1 MAIPR
6 PRSLFARA
14 LLAFLA
20 LPGLVAF
27 GVPLLLV
34 WPFGRDVPFHPIGAV
49 PFVVGTAL
57 LLWCIRDFYVAGKG
71 TLAPWDP
78 PRHLVVLGLY
88 RRSRNPM
95 YVAVGLVLLGWA
107 VGFRSP
113 AILFFGLAVMVAFH
127 VRVVLGEEPWLAR
140 THRKDWERYAARVPR
155 WLFPSR
161 KALLLTLLCVA
172 LSLPLVGLIYEAYA
186 DAKAAGEFPPPGML
200 VDVGGRR
207 LHLICIGDG
216 EPTVFFEASGFG
228 VSSMS
233 AADVR
238 QRVAADTRVCSYDR
252 MGMGWSDAGPSVVS
266 VGMLARDL
274 AVLQDRAELHGP
286 FILVGSSIGGLTIEM
301 FTRLYPERVVGLVFL
316 DAANSIGLQRAA
328 SLGAFERFNPRFA
341 IGRLSAPVAAL
352 AARVGLVRLIDPF
365 DIPTDSET
373 TRRSAALTYGARPI
387 GTLAAIVRGGQTSL
401 AEFEQAPP
409 LPGDLR
415 LAVLSAEERY
425 PPPGLGSMAD
435 ILASSRVEVHQQLA
449 KRSTRGSWQMVPKS
463 EHLLAN
469 SQPDVVT
476 NVVLKMVADIRAN

>member
-1 MAIPR
+1 
-6 PRSLFARA
+6 
-14 LLAFLA
+14 
-20 LPGLVAF
+20 
-27 GVPLLLV
+27 
-34 WPFGRDVPFHPIGAV
+34 
-49 PFVVGTAL
+49 
-57 LLWCIRDFYVAGKG
+57 
-71 TLAPWDP
+71 
-78 PRHLVVLGLY
+78 
-88 RRSRNPM
+88 
-95 YVAVGLVLLGWA
+95 
-107 VGFRSP
+107 
-113 AILFFGLAVMVAFH
+113 
-127 VRVVLGEEPWLAR
+127 
-140 THRKDWERYAARVPR
+140 
-155 WLFPSR
+155 
-161 KALLLTLLCVA
+161 
-172 LSLPLVGLIYEAYA
+172 
-186 DAKAAGEFPPPGML
+186 
-200 VDVGGRR
+200 
-207 LHLICIGDG
+207 
-216 EPTVFFEASGFG
+216 
-228 VSSMS
+228 MS

-286 FILVGSSIGGLTIEM
+286 FILVGSSVGGLTIEM

-316 DAANSIGLQRAA
+316 DAGHSIGLQRAA
-328 SLGAFERFNPRFA
+328 SLGAFERFEPRFVIA
-341 IGRLSAPVAAL
+341 RLSAPVGAL
-352 AARVGLVRLIDPF
+352 AARLGLIRLIDPF
-365 DIPTDSET
+365 DIPTDSEN
-373 TRRSAALTYGARPI
+373 TRRLAALTYGARPI

-425 PPPGLGSMAD
+425 PPPGLGGMAD